1 MANCT
6 FSLMRQRRRYMQRT
20 EDWFS
25 INRFKHQHEVP
36 LTSPTLK
43 YLEKQEVEYEQ
54 EDKQAEDST

>member
-1 MANCT
+1 
-6 FSLMRQRRRYMQRT
+6 MRQRRRYMQRT